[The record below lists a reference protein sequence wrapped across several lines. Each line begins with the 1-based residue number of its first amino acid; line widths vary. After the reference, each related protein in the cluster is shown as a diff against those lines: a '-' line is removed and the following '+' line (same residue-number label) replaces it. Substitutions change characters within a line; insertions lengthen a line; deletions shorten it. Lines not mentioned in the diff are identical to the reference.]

1 MRDFPALIFS
11 VGFIF
16 PFSICSGSCNLPSAW
31 LGSWFE
37 SGHSFPVEIT
47 STTLAHKGE
56 CMQKGKVEGQIIF
69 KDSIDGAD
77 CLRCLYIHQKHLN
90 IIQYK
95 ESHCIARRVSPVTNI
110 CHFIEVDDP
119 LKTLFRISAP
129 PAPCP
134 ISGSYSFSY
143 QLGPGRNCSSPLSS
157 MVQCTDQNT
166 FLMKYQACPD
176 MKGSESL
183 TEQVEC
189 IGQWKEGSI
198 RYFAARVKS
207 SITNRPGEWEAM
219 LRCYVYRPQY
229 NGWLLAQ
236 SGEAKCNL
244 HKATEGY
251 RTMSLLT
258 AEAEY
263 CKFPAWLQPGKMFQ
277 NSLANISVTVRMAD
291 LVIVKEGVENIV
303 ECARIVEQTPDTI
316 LARVRILQGCN
327 HLHQCVSVRMIEEE
341 GMAVSMG
348 GEGHDCGAKLQEEFL
363 LSPLPSTCST
373 PGSCSPLAMAT
384 VNTATTCSNNMIL
397 VTSMMVITCRIIL
410 LLSSS

>member
-1 MRDFPALIFS
+1 
-11 VGFIF
+11 
-16 PFSICSGSCNLPSAW
+16 
-31 LGSWFE
+31 
-37 SGHSFPVEIT
+37 
-47 STTLAHKGE
+47 
-56 CMQKGKVEGQIIF
+56 MQRGKVEGQIIF
-69 KDSIDGAD
+69 KDSIDGSA

-95 ESHCIARRVSPVTNI
+95 ESHCITRRVSPVTNI

-134 ISGSYSFSY
+134 ISGSFSFSY

-157 MVQCTDQNT
+157 MVQCKDQNT

-189 IGQWKEGSI
+189 IGEWKEGSI
-198 RYFAARVKS
+198 RYFAARVS
-207 SITNRPGEWEAM
+207 SSLTTRPGEWEAM

-229 NGWLLAQ
+229 QGWLLAQ

-251 RTMSLLT
+251 RTMSLFT
-258 AEAEY
+258 AETDH
-263 CKFPAWLQPGKMFQ
+263 CKFPAWLSPGKIFQ
-277 NSLANISVTVRMAD
+277 NSLANISLTVRLTE
-291 LVIVKEGVENIV
+291 LVMVRGGVEASVECVRIVK
-303 ECARIVEQTPDTI
+303 QTPDTL
-316 LARVRILQGCN
+316 LASVRILQGCN
-327 HLHQCVSVRMIEEE
+327 HLHQCVSVRRIEEE
-341 GMAVSMG
+341 GMAVRVG
-348 GEGHDCGAKLQEEFL
+348 GGGDHCEQQLQEEIL
-363 LSPLPSTCST
+363 LRPFPSTCST

-384 VNTATTCSNNMIL
+384 VNTA
-397 VTSMMVITCRIIL
+397 ITYSTNIIL
-410 LLSSS
+410 LVMMNLVVSGS